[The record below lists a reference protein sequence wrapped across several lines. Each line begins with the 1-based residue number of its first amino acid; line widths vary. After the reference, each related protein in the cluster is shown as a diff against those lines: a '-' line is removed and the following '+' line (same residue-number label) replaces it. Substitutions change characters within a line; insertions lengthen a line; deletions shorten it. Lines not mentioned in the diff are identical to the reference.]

1 MKVLILLVTVILYSS
16 LSFAND
22 VINFP
27 WSGQTY
33 LSTENYF
40 EEVLTLALNK
50 SEDKYGAYIV
60 NKVEAGTSQEHN
72 LRLIQ

>member
-1 MKVLILLVTVILYSS
+1 MKVLIRLVTVIFYSS

-50 SEDKYGAYIV
+50 SEDKYGA
-60 NKVEAGTSQEHN
+60 
-72 LRLIQ
+72 